1 MKIIYT
7 SLLMLFAA
15 NTHAG
20 AVSQLGEGEPLN
32 LVYIEMKY
40 LYQVGTEIHSQYDHT
55 EPMDV
60 RQCKNMNGYILTRAR
75 SMIGTAGQIKDPA
88 LRDEVIDAS
97 WQAYACASCEKPVS
111 ACEPVPGHLE
121 DIKAEIKSRAE
132 SDNSDE

>member
-1 MKIIYT
+1 MKIIY
-7 SLLMLFAA
+7 SALLMLFTA

-55 EPMDV
+55 DPMDV

-97 WQAYACASCEKPVS
+97 WQAYACASCEQPVS
-111 ACEPVPGHLE
+111 TCEPVPGHLE

-132 SDNSDE
+132 SDNSD